1 MSVSQYMQQL
11 GAQARTA
18 SRAMAKASTE
28 QKNAA
33 LAALA
38 DRLLANEAALIEANA
53 KDLAAGQ
60 ENNLDAAMMDRL
72 AITLSLI
79 HI

>member
-1 MSVSQYMQQL
+1 MSVSQYMQH
-11 GAQARTA
+11 GAALTA

-38 DRLLANEAALIEANA
+38 DRLLANEAPLIEANA

-60 ENNLDAAMMDRL
+60 E
-72 AITLSLI
+72 II
-79 HI
+79 